1 MTSVVAR
8 STTTEQIEKV
18 QKFVN
23 ENKLDSNQ
31 NLKTALTNAQFNLK
45 WAEQNV
51 PIIKAYLAAKT
62 EPDSAVTH
70 TISSLVLLGVIFIS
84 FINY

>member
-51 PIIKAYLAAKT
+51 PIIKEYLAVKT

-70 TISSLVLLGVIFIS
+70 TISSVVLLGVIFIS